1 MSDAR
6 ARQDLGIDLNEAVRD
21 HDDVGVGIDL
31 NEPVRH
37 PVVEVGSSNPIDG
50 WDEVRQ
56 EDVFDFSNNPLCWD
70 ANGEDGGFNCVP
82 FIHRFGCIC
91 FPEGDRS
98 CKFLC
103 RWKSR

>member
-1 MSDAR
+1 
-6 ARQDLGIDLNEAVRD
+6 
-21 HDDVGVGIDL
+21 
-31 NEPVRH
+31 
-37 PVVEVGSSNPIDG
+37 
-50 WDEVRQ
+50 
-56 EDVFDFSNNPLCWD
+56 VFDFSNNPLCWD